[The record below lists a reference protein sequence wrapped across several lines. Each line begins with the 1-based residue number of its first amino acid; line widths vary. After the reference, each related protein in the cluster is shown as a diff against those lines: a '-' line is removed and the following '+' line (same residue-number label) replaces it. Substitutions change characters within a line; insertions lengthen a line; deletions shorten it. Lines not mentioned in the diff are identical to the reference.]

1 MQDLG
6 EKIQI
11 IETTFYYEF
20 NKKEIKSLKNLN
32 SLFPAKALK
41 LEPKITGKKLGK
53 NWNASMVC
61 AYSLLNIYNGNMYR
75 NNELVFTLRHY
86 LKLNGK

>member
-1 MQDLG
+1 MSSIRHENVN

-20 NKKEIKSLKNLN
+20 DKKEIKSLKNLN

-53 NWNASMVC
+53 N
-61 AYSLLNIYNGNMYR
+61 IYKLTIKSKPEYYHWLKYLILKIENM
-75 NNELVFTLRHY
+75 
-86 LKLNGK
+86 K